1 MKKHKVVIKTA
12 EDLEKHIETI
22 LESLD
27 ILNDHQQQ
35 MMGVLRTIEG
45 KGSSPTTIPMSFPT
59 SWVSTGTTTFTG
71 GYTYLTGT
79 SNIADVLKEP
89 DSKDE

>member
-27 ILNDHQQQ
+27 ILNDNQQQ
-35 MMGVLRTIEG
+35 IMRVLRTVD
-45 KGSSPTTIPMSFPT
+45 
-59 SWVSTGTTTFTG
+59 WVSTGTTTFTG